1 MTRTPLL
8 ALYSL
13 AHFWVDLSCALLA
26 FRSLSASP
34 DFALC
39 LLLYNFCAFALQM
52 PLGLLADRLDRNGA
66 AAAAGCALVA
76 LAYAVPLPLAA
87 AVTAGVGNALFHL
100 GGGID
105 TLNTGLRRSAA
116 LGIFVSP
123 GAVGLFLGTLWGR
136 GDAVSLW
143 AGPVGLLVLAGAIL
157 WLCRRTFGSLRSG
170 NAPVDAEPAGG
181 SWLPL
186 GPPVPGGGRSGPGW
200 AWARAS
206 PGRRRGAFPW
216 CWPWPWARR
225 RGASSWTPWGPAG
238 PPAWSLRTGGGA
250 VPALRRPAPGAPGG
264 VPLQHDHAHDAVGG
278 GPSSCRGPRALPSA
292 LLTFAL
298 FVGYLPVYLGWP
310 AAFAHALGLRRRGG
324 SLPGPAVAA
333 PGEGGG
339 CGADGPGGISLAL
352 TLALEELF
360 ALLWGLR
367 GRRELGTVVALVN
380 VLTNPP
386 VVLLC
391 HTAVGLLGL
400 ARRSR

>member
-66 AAAAGCALVA
+66 VAAAGCALVA

-105 TLNTGLRRSAA
+105 TLNTGLGRSAA

-136 GDAVSLW
+136 GDAAPLW

-170 NAPVDAEPAGG
+170 NAPVEAEPAGG

-186 GPPVPGGGRSGPGW
+186 VPLFLVVVLRSWMGLGQ
-200 AWARAS
+200 S
-206 PGRRRGAFPW
+206 FPW
-216 CWPWPWARR
+216 KA
-225 RGASSWTPWGPAG
+225 AWGLPLVLALALGKAAG
-238 PPAWSLRTGGGA
+238 GFLM
-250 VPALRRPAPGAPGG
+250 
-264 VPLQHDHAHDAVGG
+264 DAVG
-278 GPSSCRGPRALPSA
+278 PRRAAGWSLGLAAALYLLSGAPLPGLLA
-292 LLTFAL
+292 VFLFNMTMPMTLWAAAQLLPGAKGFGFGLLTFAL

-310 AAFAHALGLRRRGG
+310 AVFGNVWACAAAAAL
-324 SLPGPAVAA
+324 
-333 PGEGGG
+333 
-339 CGADGPGGISLAL
+339 SLAL
-352 TLALEELF
+352 LWRPLGKEAL
-360 ALLWGLR
+360 R
-367 GRRELGTVVALVN
+367 
-380 VLTNPP
+380 
-386 VVLLC
+386 C
-391 HTAVGLLGL
+391 
-400 ARRSR
+400 

>member
-66 AAAAGCALVA
+66 VAAAGCALVA

-105 TLNTGLRRSAA
+105 TLNTGLDRSAA

-170 NAPVDAEPAGG
+170 NAPLDPTPREGWGPLVPLFLVVVLRSYMGANQAFVWKSQGQWALVLTLALALGKAGG
-181 SWLPL
+181 GLLSDRL
-186 GPPVPGGGRSGPGW
+186 GPR
-200 AWARAS
+200 RA
-206 PGRRRGAFPW
+206 
-216 CWPWPWARR
+216 
-225 RGASSWTPWGPAG
+225 AG
-238 PPAWSLRTGGGA
+238 WSLGLAVALYLLSGA
-250 VPALRRPAPGAPGG
+250 PLPGLLAVFLFNMTMPMTLWAAAQLLPGAKGFG
-264 VPLQHDHAHDAVGG
+264 FG
-278 GPSSCRGPRALPSA
+278 

-310 AAFAHALGLRRRGG
+310 AVFGNVWAC
-324 SLPGPAVAA
+324 VAA
-333 PGEGGG
+333 
-339 CGADGPGGISLAL
+339 AALSLAL
-352 TLALEELF
+352 LWRPLGKEAL
-360 ALLWGLR
+360 R
-367 GRRELGTVVALVN
+367 
-380 VLTNPP
+380 
-386 VVLLC
+386 C
-391 HTAVGLLGL
+391 
-400 ARRSR
+400 

>member
-1 MTRTPLL
+1 MTKTPLL

-34 DFALC
+34 DFAMC

-66 AAAAGCALVA
+66 VAAAGCALVA

-87 AVTAGVGNALFHL
+87 AVTAGVGNALLHL

-136 GDAVSLW
+136 VDAVSLW

-170 NAPVDAEPAGG
+170 NAPVEAEPAGG

-186 GPPVPGGGRSGPGW
+186 VPLFLVVVLRSWMGLGQ
-200 AWARAS
+200 S
-206 PGRRRGAFPW
+206 FPW
-216 CWPWPWARR
+216 KA
-225 RGASSWTPWGPAG
+225 AWGLPLVLALALGKAAG
-238 PPAWSLRTGGGA
+238 GFLM
-250 VPALRRPAPGAPGG
+250 
-264 VPLQHDHAHDAVGG
+264 DAVG
-278 GPSSCRGPRALPSA
+278 PRRAAGWSLGLAAALYLLSGAPLPGLLA
-292 LLTFAL
+292 VFLFNMTMPMTLWAAAQLLPGAKGFGFGLLTFAL

-310 AAFAHALGLRRRGG
+310 AVFGNVWACAAAAAL
-324 SLPGPAVAA
+324 
-333 PGEGGG
+333 
-339 CGADGPGGISLAL
+339 SLAL
-352 TLALEELF
+352 LWRPLGKEAL
-360 ALLWGLR
+360 R
-367 GRRELGTVVALVN
+367 
-380 VLTNPP
+380 
-386 VVLLC
+386 C
-391 HTAVGLLGL
+391 
-400 ARRSR
+400 

>member
-1 MTRTPLL
+1 MTKTPLL

-26 FRSLSASP
+26 FRTLSASP

-66 AAAAGCALVA
+66 VAAAGCALVA

-105 TLNTGLRRSAA
+105 TLNTGLGRSAA

-136 GDAVSLW
+136 GDAAPLW
-143 AGPVGLLVLAGAIL
+143 AGPVGLLLLAGAIL

-170 NAPVDAEPAGG
+170 NAPVEAEPAGG

-186 GPPVPGGGRSGPGW
+186 VPLFLVVVLRSWMGLGQ
-200 AWARAS
+200 S
-206 PGRRRGAFPW
+206 FPW
-216 CWPWPWARR
+216 KA
-225 RGASSWTPWGPAG
+225 AWGLPLVLALALGKAAG
-238 PPAWSLRTGGGA
+238 GFLM
-250 VPALRRPAPGAPGG
+250 
-264 VPLQHDHAHDAVGG
+264 DAVG
-278 GPSSCRGPRALPSA
+278 PRRAAGWSLGLAAALYLLSGAPLPGLLA
-292 LLTFAL
+292 VFLFNMTMPMTLWAAAQLLPGAKGFGFGLLTFAL

-310 AAFAHALGLRRRGG
+310 AVFGNVWACAAAAAL
-324 SLPGPAVAA
+324 
-333 PGEGGG
+333 
-339 CGADGPGGISLAL
+339 SLAL
-352 TLALEELF
+352 LWRPLGKEAL
-360 ALLWGLR
+360 R
-367 GRRELGTVVALVN
+367 
-380 VLTNPP
+380 
-386 VVLLC
+386 C
-391 HTAVGLLGL
+391 
-400 ARRSR
+400 

>member
-1 MTRTPLL
+1 MTKTPLL

-13 AHFWVDLSCALLA
+13 VHFWVDLSCALLA

-66 AAAAGCALVA
+66 VAAAGCALVA

-105 TLNTGLRRSAA
+105 TLNTGLDRSAA

-170 NAPVDAEPAGG
+170 NVPLDPTPREGWGPLVPLFLVVVLRSYMGANQAFAWKSQGQWALVLTLALALGKAGG
-181 SWLPL
+181 GLLSDRL
-186 GPPVPGGGRSGPGW
+186 GPR
-200 AWARAS
+200 RA
-206 PGRRRGAFPW
+206 
-216 CWPWPWARR
+216 
-225 RGASSWTPWGPAG
+225 AG
-238 PPAWSLRTGGGA
+238 WSLGLAVALYLLSGA
-250 VPALRRPAPGAPGG
+250 PLPGLLAVFLFNMTMPMTLWAAAQLLPGAKGFG
-264 VPLQHDHAHDAVGG
+264 FG
-278 GPSSCRGPRALPSA
+278 

-310 AAFAHALGLRRRGG
+310 AVFGNVWACAAAAAL
-324 SLPGPAVAA
+324 
-333 PGEGGG
+333 
-339 CGADGPGGISLAL
+339 SLAL
-352 TLALEELF
+352 LWRPLGKEAL
-360 ALLWGLR
+360 R
-367 GRRELGTVVALVN
+367 
-380 VLTNPP
+380 
-386 VVLLC
+386 C
-391 HTAVGLLGL
+391 
-400 ARRSR
+400 

>member
-66 AAAAGCALVA
+66 VAAAGCALVA

-105 TLNTGLRRSAA
+105 TLNTGLHRSAA

-136 GDAVSLW
+136 GDAAPLW

-170 NAPVDAEPAGG
+170 NAPLDPTPREGWGPLVPLFLVVVLRSYMGANQAFVWKSQGQWALVLTLALALGKAGG
-181 SWLPL
+181 GLLSDRL
-186 GPPVPGGGRSGPGW
+186 GPR
-200 AWARAS
+200 RA
-206 PGRRRGAFPW
+206 
-216 CWPWPWARR
+216 
-225 RGASSWTPWGPAG
+225 AG
-238 PPAWSLRTGGGA
+238 WSLGLAVALYLLSGA
-250 VPALRRPAPGAPGG
+250 PLPGLLAVFLFNMTMPMTLWAAAQLLPGAKGFG
-264 VPLQHDHAHDAVGG
+264 FG
-278 GPSSCRGPRALPSA
+278 

-310 AAFAHALGLRRRGG
+310 AVFGNVWACAAAAAL
-324 SLPGPAVAA
+324 
-333 PGEGGG
+333 
-339 CGADGPGGISLAL
+339 SLAL
-352 TLALEELF
+352 LWRPLGKEAL
-360 ALLWGLR
+360 R
-367 GRRELGTVVALVN
+367 
-380 VLTNPP
+380 
-386 VVLLC
+386 C
-391 HTAVGLLGL
+391 
-400 ARRSR
+400 

>member
-1 MTRTPLL
+1 MTKTPLL

-66 AAAAGCALVA
+66 VAAAGCALVA

-105 TLNTGLRRSAA
+105 TLNTGLDRSAA

-143 AGPVGLLVLAGAIL
+143 AGPVGLLLLAGAIL

-170 NAPVDAEPAGG
+170 NAPLDPTPREGWGPLVPLFLVVVLRSYMGANQAFVWKSQGQWALVLTLALALGKAGG
-181 SWLPL
+181 GLLSDRL
-186 GPPVPGGGRSGPGW
+186 GPR
-200 AWARAS
+200 RA
-206 PGRRRGAFPW
+206 
-216 CWPWPWARR
+216 
-225 RGASSWTPWGPAG
+225 AG
-238 PPAWSLRTGGGA
+238 WSLGLAVALYLLSGA
-250 VPALRRPAPGAPGG
+250 PLPGLLAVFLFNMTMPMTLWAAAQLLPGAKGFG
-264 VPLQHDHAHDAVGG
+264 FG
-278 GPSSCRGPRALPSA
+278 

-310 AAFAHALGLRRRGG
+310 AVFGNVWACAAAAAL
-324 SLPGPAVAA
+324 
-333 PGEGGG
+333 
-339 CGADGPGGISLAL
+339 SLAL
-352 TLALEELF
+352 LWRPLGKEAL
-360 ALLWGLR
+360 R
-367 GRRELGTVVALVN
+367 
-380 VLTNPP
+380 
-386 VVLLC
+386 C
-391 HTAVGLLGL
+391 
-400 ARRSR
+400 

>member
-1 MTRTPLL
+1 MTKTPLL

-26 FRSLSASP
+26 FRTLSASP

-66 AAAAGCALVA
+66 VAAAGCALVA

-105 TLNTGLRRSAA
+105 TLNTGLDRSAA

-136 GDAVSLW
+136 GDAAPLW

-170 NAPVDAEPAGG
+170 NAPVEAEPAEG

-186 GPPVPGGGRSGPGW
+186 VPLFLVVILRSWMGLGQ
-200 AWARAS
+200 S
-206 PGRRRGAFPW
+206 FPW
-216 CWPWPWARR
+216 KA
-225 RGASSWTPWGPAG
+225 AWGLPLVLALALGKAAG
-238 PPAWSLRTGGGA
+238 GFLM
-250 VPALRRPAPGAPGG
+250 
-264 VPLQHDHAHDAVGG
+264 DAVG
-278 GPSSCRGPRALPSA
+278 PRRAAGWSLGLAAALYLLSGAPLPGLLA
-292 LLTFAL
+292 VFLFNMTMPMTLWAATKLLPGAKGFAFGLLTFAL
-298 FVGYLPVYLGWP
+298 FIGYLPVYLGWP
-310 AAFAHALGLRRRGG
+310 AVFAQSWACAGAAAL
-324 SLPGPAVAA
+324 
-333 PGEGGG
+333 
-339 CGADGPGGISLAL
+339 SLAL
-352 TLALEELF
+352 LWRPMGKEAL
-360 ALLWGLR
+360 R
-367 GRRELGTVVALVN
+367 
-380 VLTNPP
+380 
-386 VVLLC
+386 C
-391 HTAVGLLGL
+391 
-400 ARRSR
+400 